1 MGRYIR
7 AIFDSDDV
15 LSQLRTVQAVVTHLE
30 TFPVQRAR
38 AACRRAEHFGSY
50 GYATLKNILRQGL
63 DLESLPEPAS
73 PSLPDPR
80 FARPASQ
87 WRN

>member
-1 MGRYIR
+1 
-7 AIFDSDDV
+7 V
-15 LSQLRTVQAVVTHLE
+15 LSQLRLVQAVVTHLE
-30 TFPVQRAR
+30 AYPVERAR

-50 GYATLKNILRQGL
+50 GYRALKSILQKGL
-63 DLESLPEPAS
+63 DLEPLPDDAPGS
-73 PSLPDPR
+73 PSLASPR

>member
-1 MGRYIR
+1 VR

-30 TFPVQRAR
+30 SYPVERAR

-50 GYATLKNILRQGL
+50 GYRALKSILRGGL
-63 DLESLPEPAS
+63 DHEPLPEAAS
-73 PSLPDPR
+73 APPPLTAPR
-80 FARPASQ
+80 FARPASH